1 LSDLSEIISL
11 PIIGITDK
19 RTPLRFFCVYL
30 LLSAMSYSHISGYDL
45 PNDRLRSVMRTETG
59 PKLLA
64 KDKLIEFKP
73 TQTESFFKSTMS
85 LLDKFDMLD
94 MIEPDLWKWIP
105 RSEIPS
111 LIEKSQNSIQSNL
124 GNVQFSSKAMKR
136 DYTTQLFEIRE
147 NSSSSNSSYVHWQVH
162 QPRAAPKVHLCH
174 PF

>member
-1 LSDLSEIISL
+1 
-11 PIIGITDK
+11 
-19 RTPLRFFCVYL
+19 
-30 LLSAMSYSHISGYDL
+30 MSYSHISGYDL

-105 RSEIPS
+105 RSEIPR

-124 GNVQFSSKAMKR
+124 GNVQFSSKAIYEER
-136 DYTTQLFEIRE
+136 LHNTII
-147 NSSSSNSSYVHWQVH
+147 
-162 QPRAAPKVHLCH
+162 
-174 PF
+174 